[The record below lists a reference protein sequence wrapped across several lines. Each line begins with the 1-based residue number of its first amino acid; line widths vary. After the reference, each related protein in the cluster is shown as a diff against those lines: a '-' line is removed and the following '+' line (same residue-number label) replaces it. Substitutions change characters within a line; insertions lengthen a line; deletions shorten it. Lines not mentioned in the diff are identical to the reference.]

1 MFNGEVTE
9 HADISQLDHFIYAAK
24 FNPIFPILMVLSFT
38 YIFILSG
45 YLLLKYNTKKLMVF
59 HFCLGIMFLLLG
71 TMIFHSATVGGKYF
85 FSLFM
90 ITCMLNLI
98 ISFSSQNYKKEM

>member
-1 MFNGEVTE
+1 MR
-9 HADISQLDHFIYAAK
+9 
-24 FNPIFPILMVLSFT
+24 PIFPILMVFSFT

-90 ITCMLNLI
+90 ITCMLKLV
-98 ISFSSQNYKKEM
+98 ISFVLFSKLQKGNVTNEGVHEKGRFENCDMQYASK